1 MWTGLLVLPDGSELY
16 SGDPARD
23 AVMAITHTSRVQGEA
38 EDLVPGGVASDEL
51 QIKVW
56 LKAGG
61 TLRIT
66 AGEELVYYRLDAAG
80 KRTLVGHFLTDK
92 PTRSSR
98 NAYKITARDRM
109 SLTDVDLSPWL
120 RSIQGEFPMTLATFA
135 RRVAEKCGL
144 TLADGLPR
152 NGDYLVR
159 AFYADDLTG
168 RQLLSWVAE
177 ATATFCHCTPAG
189 EIAFSWYQPFGPRI
203 TPATT
208 VIPTIYRPD
217 GRVFRQGVEEYG
229 YLSGSL
235 TYEDYTT
242 PAIDKVQ
249 IRQSDSDVGV
259 IYPAEEQGSNAWVIQ
274 SNLLLT
280 TDSDANL
287 RPVAQALYEAFRG
300 IDYTPCSFSVPASV
314 EIEAGSIVEL
324 EDVRGNRFTTYVME
338 ATVSGSKRTLRSTGN
353 AKRDGNA
360 ATNRQILKNL
370 TGKMLEIQTSVD
382 GLDIKASQL
391 DGDFAELQLTVEG
404 LSSRVEQDFT
414 DLQGYVD
421 EQTGKVLESAQSAIT
436 QTSTQIRSE
445 VKASY
450 SVALTGNLLEHP
462 DFSDAEAAENVQI
475 ANGRLT
481 AQANGKNYYYYTQ
494 LSQAAHPIISN
505 RYLRVRFLYRCT
517 QAFSDASDSVSIL
530 IRAYSN
536 DVITTWR
543 FSDASRPF
551 ASLPVKEWQ
560 IYDAVT
566 DTPVCQDVGAT
577 EVYFDIGLQS
587 DTGTV
592 EIRDFYIGVAEAAE
606 LDKELERYKTE
617 ASSALTQTANTIR
630 AEVSATYAPLSY
642 VDEKTGQALE
652 SANSALEQTA
662 TQIRT
667 EVSANYATKAYAD
680 SASAAALQSAQSTIT
695 QTADTIRA
703 EVKATYA
710 TQEYAASAASDA
722 LASAQSAISQSASQI
737 RTEISASYAT
747 KSYADTAADSA
758 LQSAKS
764 SITQSATSIKAEVSA
779 NYATKSSLNSYTK
792 TGEVRSKFA
801 MDPSSITVESGAV
814 KFKGN
819 TFQVEATNFS
829 VDPNGTVRL
838 VTADSYSRATI
849 ANGVFEIACK
859 RSGSWRRAV
868 TMASHNTGVSDVICY
883 DESNK
888 PAIYMMYTDGVEVS
902 SDGSSVGFGNKYAML
917 QFGNGAGITSGI
929 VGYNQSIPGQ
939 SLIFYGSSE
948 RQYGLKLGVTDG
960 TWALAPV
967 TARYLGLGTREH
979 PFDTIYCK
987 QVVQV

>member
-1 MWTGLLVLPDGSELY
+1 MYKNILVLDDGTEL
-16 SGDPARD
+16 SAGKAGAD
-23 AVMAITHTSRVQGEA
+23 AIFSLTHTSTVNSETNLLPGATCSDKIELVLWVQ
-38 EDLVPGGVASDEL
+38 PGGS
-51 QIKVW
+51 
-56 LKAGG
+56 
-61 TLRIT
+61 LRIT
-66 AGEELVYYRLDAAG
+66 SGTRMTFFRQDEAGRR
-80 KRTLVGHFLTDK
+80 KQVGVFTAVK
-92 PTRSSR
+92 PTRASR
-98 NAYKITARDRM
+98 NTYKVYAYDNISK
-109 SLTDVDLSPWL
+109 TDGNLSPWL
-120 RSIQGEFPMTLATFA
+120 RSIQGEFPMPLETFA
-135 RRVAEKCGL
+135 GRVAEKCGL
-144 TLADGLPR
+144 TLAGSLPR

-177 ATATFCHCTPAG
+177 ASATFCHCTPAG
-189 EIAFSWYQPFGPRI
+189 EIAFSWYQPLGPRI

-217 GRVFRQGVEEYG
+217 GRIFRQGVEEYG

-259 IYPAEEQGSNAWVIQ
+259 IYPAEEQGSSAWVIQ

-300 IDYTPCSFSVPASV
+300 IAYTPCSFSVPASV

-338 ATVSGSKRTLRSTGN
+338 ATVSGTKRTLRSTGN

-414 DLQGYVD
+414 DLQDYVD
-421 EQTGKVLESAQSAIT
+421 EQTGQVLETAQS
-436 QTSTQIRSE
+436 
-445 VKASY
+445 
-450 SVALTGNLLEHP
+450 
-462 DFSDAEAAENVQI
+462 
-475 ANGRLT
+475 
-481 AQANGKNYYYYTQ
+481 
-494 LSQAAHPIISN
+494 
-505 RYLRVRFLYRCT
+505 
-517 QAFSDASDSVSIL
+517 SI
-530 IRAYSN
+530 
-536 DVITTWR
+536 
-543 FSDASRPF
+543 
-551 ASLPVKEWQ
+551 
-560 IYDAVT
+560 
-566 DTPVCQDVGAT
+566 
-577 EVYFDIGLQS
+577 
-587 DTGTV
+587 
-592 EIRDFYIGVAEAAE
+592 
-606 LDKELERYKTE
+606 
-617 ASSALTQTANTIR
+617 TQTAN
-630 AEVSATYAPLSY
+630 S
-642 VDEKTGQALE
+642 
-652 SANSALEQTA
+652 
-662 TQIRT
+662 
-667 EVSANYATKAYAD
+667 
-680 SASAAALQSAQSTIT
+680 
-695 QTADTIRA
+695 IRA

-710 TQEYAASAASDA
+710 TQDYADTLAEDM
-722 LASAQSAISQSASQI
+722 LASAQSAITQSAAQI
-737 RTEISASYAT
+737 RSEISASYAT
-747 KSYADTAADSA
+747 KAYADTAADSA

-764 SITQSATSIKAEVSA
+764 SITQTADSIKAEVSA
-779 NYATKSSLNSYTK
+779 SYATKSSLNSYTK
-792 TGEVRSKFA
+792 TNEVRSRFA
-801 MDPSSITVESGAV
+801 MDASSVTVESGAV
-814 KFKGN
+814 TFKGN
-819 TFQVEATNFS
+819 TFRVSATNFN
-829 VDPNGTVRL
+829 VDANGTVRL
-838 VTADSYSRATI
+838 QTADSYSRATI

-902 SDGSSVGFGNKYAML
+902 GDGSSVGFGNKYAML

-967 TARYLGLGTREH
+967 TARYLQLGTPQH

>member
-1 MWTGLLVLPDGSELY
+1 MFKNILVLDDGTEL
-16 SGDPARD
+16 SAGKAGID
-23 AVMAITHTSRVQGEA
+23 AIIKLTHTSTVNSETNLLPGATCSDKIELVLWVQ
-38 EDLVPGGVASDEL
+38 PGGS
-51 QIKVW
+51 
-56 LKAGG
+56 
-61 TLRIT
+61 LRIT
-66 AGEELVYYRLDAAG
+66 SGTRMTFFRQDEAGRR
-80 KRTLVGHFLTDK
+80 KQVGVFTAVK
-92 PTRSSR
+92 PTRASR
-98 NAYKITARDRM
+98 NTYKVYAYDNISK
-109 SLTDVDLSPWL
+109 TDGNLSPWL
-120 RSIQGEFPMTLATFA
+120 RSIQGEFPMPLETFA

-144 TLADGLPR
+144 TLAGPLPR

-177 ATATFCHCTPAG
+177 STATFCHCTPAG
-189 EIAFSWYQPFGPRI
+189 EVDFSWYQPFKAKI

-208 VIPTIYRPD
+208 VIPTIFRPD

-259 IYPAEEQGSNAWVIQ
+259 IYPAEEQGSSAWVIQ

-300 IDYTPCSFSVPASV
+300 IAYTPCSFSVPASV

-382 GLDIKASQL
+382 GLNIKASQL
-391 DGDFAELQLTVEG
+391 DGNFAELQLTVEG

-414 DLQGYVD
+414 EMQGYVD
-421 EQTGKVLESAQSAIT
+421 EQTGQVLETAQS
-436 QTSTQIRSE
+436 
-445 VKASY
+445 
-450 SVALTGNLLEHP
+450 
-462 DFSDAEAAENVQI
+462 
-475 ANGRLT
+475 
-481 AQANGKNYYYYTQ
+481 
-494 LSQAAHPIISN
+494 
-505 RYLRVRFLYRCT
+505 
-517 QAFSDASDSVSIL
+517 SI
-530 IRAYSN
+530 
-536 DVITTWR
+536 
-543 FSDASRPF
+543 
-551 ASLPVKEWQ
+551 
-560 IYDAVT
+560 
-566 DTPVCQDVGAT
+566 
-577 EVYFDIGLQS
+577 
-587 DTGTV
+587 
-592 EIRDFYIGVAEAAE
+592 
-606 LDKELERYKTE
+606 
-617 ASSALTQTANTIR
+617 TQTAN
-630 AEVSATYAPLSY
+630 S
-642 VDEKTGQALE
+642 
-652 SANSALEQTA
+652 
-662 TQIRT
+662 
-667 EVSANYATKAYAD
+667 
-680 SASAAALQSAQSTIT
+680 
-695 QTADTIRA
+695 IRA

-710 TQEYAASAASDA
+710 TQDYADTLAEDM
-722 LASAQSAISQSASQI
+722 LASAQSAITQSAAQI
-737 RTEISASYAT
+737 RSEISASYAT
-747 KSYADTAADSA
+747 KAYADTAADSA

-764 SITQSATSIKAEVSA
+764 SITQTADSIKAEVSA
-779 NYATKSSLNSYTK
+779 SYATKSSLNSYTK
-792 TGEVRSKFA
+792 TSEVRSRFA
-801 MDPSSITVESGAV
+801 MDASSVTVESGAV
-814 KFKGN
+814 TFKGN
-819 TFQVEATNFS
+819 TFRVSATNFN
-829 VDPNGTVRL
+829 VDANGTVRL
-838 VTADSYSRATI
+838 QTADSYSRATI

-859 RSGSWRRAV
+859 RNGSWRRAV

-902 SDGSSVGFGNKYAML
+902 GDGSSVGFGNKYAML

-967 TARYLGLGTREH
+967 TARYLQLGTPQH

>member
-66 AGEELVYYRLDAAG
+66 AGEELVYYRLDTAG

-109 SLTDVDLSPWL
+109 SLADVDLSPWL
-120 RSIQGEFPMTLATFA
+120 RSIQGEFPMPLETFA

-144 TLADGLPR
+144 TLSGSLPR

-189 EIAFSWYQPFGPRI
+189 ELAFSWYQPFGPRI

-259 IYPAEEQGSNAWVIQ
+259 IYPAEEQGSSAWVIQ

-300 IDYTPCSFSVPASV
+300 IAYTPCSFSVPASV
-314 EIEAGSIVEL
+314 EIQAGSIVEL
-324 EDVRGNRFTTYVME
+324 EDVRGNTFTTYVME
-338 ATVSGSKRTLRSTGN
+338 ATVSGTKRTLRSTGN

-404 LSSRVEQDFT
+404 LSSRVEQNFT

-421 EQTGKVLESAQSAIT
+421 DQTGQVLESAQS
-436 QTSTQIRSE
+436 S
-445 VKASY
+445 
-450 SVALTGNLLEHP
+450 
-462 DFSDAEAAENVQI
+462 
-475 ANGRLT
+475 
-481 AQANGKNYYYYTQ
+481 
-494 LSQAAHPIISN
+494 IS
-505 RYLRVRFLYRCT
+505 
-517 QAFSDASDSVSIL
+517 
-530 IRAYSN
+530 
-536 DVITTWR
+536 
-543 FSDASRPF
+543 
-551 ASLPVKEWQ
+551 
-560 IYDAVT
+560 
-566 DTPVCQDVGAT
+566 
-577 EVYFDIGLQS
+577 
-587 DTGTV
+587 
-592 EIRDFYIGVAEAAE
+592 
-606 LDKELERYKTE
+606 
-617 ASSALTQTANTIR
+617 
-630 AEVSATYAPLSY
+630 
-642 VDEKTGQALE
+642 
-652 SANSALEQTA
+652 QTA
-662 TQIRT
+662 TQIR
-667 EVSANYATKAYAD
+667 S
-680 SASAAALQSAQSTIT
+680 
-695 QTADTIRA
+695 

-722 LASAQSAISQSASQI
+722 LASAQSAISQTATQI
-737 RTEISASYAT
+737 RSEVSASYAT

-764 SITQSATSIKAEVSA
+764 SISQSATSIKAEVSA

-801 MDPSSITVESGAV
+801 MDPSSVTVESGAV
-814 KFKGN
+814 TFKGN
-819 TFQVEATNFS
+819 TFRVEATNFS

-838 VTADSYSRATI
+838 VTADAYSRATI
-849 ANGVFEIACK
+849 ANGVFEIANQRDGTWK
-859 RSGSWRRAV
+859 RAA
-868 TMASHNTGVSDVICY
+868 TMASHDNGSTDVVCY
-883 DESNK
+883 DENGNL
-888 PAIYMMYTDGVEVS
+888 AIAIAYTDGLNS
-902 SDGSSVGFGNKYAML
+902 SGSSINFTDKFARLM
-917 QFGNGAGITSGI
+917 FGNGAAITSGYMKY
-929 VGYNQSIPGQ
+929 GEDIPGQ
-939 SLIFYGSSE
+939 QLIFYGSGE
-948 RQYGLKLGVTDG
+948 RQYGLKLGVMDG

>member
-66 AGEELVYYRLDAAG
+66 AGEELVYYRLDTAG

-109 SLTDVDLSPWL
+109 SLADVDLSPWL
-120 RSIQGEFPMTLATFA
+120 RSIQGEFPMPLETFA

-144 TLADGLPR
+144 TLAGSLPR

-189 EIAFSWYQPFGPRI
+189 EVDFSWYQPFKAKI

-208 VIPTIYRPD
+208 VIPTIFRPD
-217 GRVFRQGVEEYG
+217 GRVFREGVEEYG

-235 TYEDYTT
+235 TYEDYAT
-242 PAIDKVQ
+242 PAIDKIQ

-259 IYPAEEQGSNAWVIQ
+259 IYPESEQGSNAWVIQ

-300 IDYTPCSFSVPASV
+300 IAYTPCSFSVPASV

-338 ATVSGSKRTLRSTGN
+338 ATVSGTKRTLRSTGN

-414 DLQGYVD
+414 DLQDYVD
-421 EQTGKVLESAQSAIT
+421 EQTGQVLETAQS
-436 QTSTQIRSE
+436 
-445 VKASY
+445 
-450 SVALTGNLLEHP
+450 
-462 DFSDAEAAENVQI
+462 
-475 ANGRLT
+475 
-481 AQANGKNYYYYTQ
+481 
-494 LSQAAHPIISN
+494 
-505 RYLRVRFLYRCT
+505 
-517 QAFSDASDSVSIL
+517 SI
-530 IRAYSN
+530 
-536 DVITTWR
+536 
-543 FSDASRPF
+543 
-551 ASLPVKEWQ
+551 
-560 IYDAVT
+560 
-566 DTPVCQDVGAT
+566 
-577 EVYFDIGLQS
+577 
-587 DTGTV
+587 
-592 EIRDFYIGVAEAAE
+592 
-606 LDKELERYKTE
+606 
-617 ASSALTQTANTIR
+617 TQTAN
-630 AEVSATYAPLSY
+630 S
-642 VDEKTGQALE
+642 
-652 SANSALEQTA
+652 
-662 TQIRT
+662 
-667 EVSANYATKAYAD
+667 
-680 SASAAALQSAQSTIT
+680 
-695 QTADTIRA
+695 IRA

-710 TQEYAASAASDA
+710 TQDYADTLAEDM
-722 LASAQSAISQSASQI
+722 LASAQSAITQSAVQI
-737 RTEISASYAT
+737 RSEISASYAT
-747 KSYADTAADSA
+747 KAYADTAADSA

-764 SITQSATSIKAEVSA
+764 SITQTADSIKAEVSA
-779 NYATKSSLNSYTK
+779 SYATKSSLNSYTK
-792 TGEVRSKFA
+792 TSEVRSRFA
-801 MDPSSITVESGAV
+801 MDASSVTVESGAV
-814 KFKGN
+814 TFKGN
-819 TFQVEATNFS
+819 TFRVSATNFN
-829 VDPNGTVRL
+829 VDANGTVRL
-838 VTADSYSRATI
+838 QTADSYSRATI

-859 RSGSWRRAV
+859 RNGSWRRAV

-967 TARYLGLGTREH
+967 TARYLQLGTPQH